1 MKGRGRDLI
10 ERIKFVQVFIDRKV
24 YVDIKRKFFFTFKDR
39 KPCALEMLLE
49 HFCAVQGKSQSG
61 KKKLNCKPAMV
72 VSLLLLA

>member
-24 YVDIKRKFFFTFKDR
+24 YVDIKRKFFSFKDR
-39 KPCALEMLLE
+39 KPCALEILLE
-49 HFCAVQGKSQSG
+49 HFSAVQGKSQSG

>member
-1 MKGRGRDLI
+1 MKGRGRDLV

-24 YVDIKRKFFFTFKDR
+24 YVDIKRKLFTFKDR
-39 KPCALEMLLE
+39 KPCALEILLE